1 MSSTTPAAPGTHS
14 PDVSVQARRL
24 RAAVEPI
31 AAIVYFA
38 AEIHAEFE
46 ALGFGPGVGGNGYV
60 TLAEVSGYYCS
71 RAGCMGQVPGE
82 VAVAAF
88 GVFNPKLMIP
98 AVIRGWS
105 IAGVDDVLAARE
117 RGATSALTRIL
128 GEPDELRR
136 ATVLLAQAAAGG
148 CAAGRF
154 LYAGLRSL
162 PVPTTPWGAAWRH
175 ADCIREHR
183 GDSHIAAWIA
193 AGLDP
198 VEAGLLTE
206 AYYAMPTKRY
216 HSGRGWTPTDLDAG
230 LDRLRAR
237 GLIKG
242 DPVTLTEHGRATR
255 KAIEVSTDI
264 QQRSILD
271 AIGDDLEE
279 LLTLIEPWGTEIYA
293 SGSYPTSIEQ
303 LPPEWGRMS
312 DPAG

>member
-1 MSSTTPAAPGTHS
+1 MTSTPPVPQRTGADDIS
-14 PDVSVQARRL
+14 ERARRL

-31 AAIVYFA
+31 AGIVYFA
-38 AEIHAEFE
+38 PENHAEFE
-46 ALGFGPGVGGNGYV
+46 ALGFGPGVGGPGYL

-71 RAGCMGQVPGE
+71 RAGCMGQVPGL

-88 GVFNPKLMIP
+88 GVFNPKLMVP
-98 AVIRGWS
+98 AVERGWS
-105 IAGVDDVLAARE
+105 IAGVDEVLAARE
-117 RGATSALTRIL
+117 RGAVAA
-128 GEPDELRR
+128 LRR
-136 ATVLLAQAAAGG
+136 IVGDPEGLGRATDLLARAAAGG
-148 CAAGRF
+148 CASGRF

-206 AYYAMPTKRY
+206 AYYAMPSKRY
-216 HSGRGWTPTDLDAG
+216 HSGRGWTPKDLDAG
-230 LDRLRAR
+230 LDRLRAS
-237 GLIKG
+237 GLVEG
-242 DPVTLTEHGRATR
+242 EAGTLTERGSAVRE
-255 KAIEVSTDI
+255 AIEVSTDV

-279 LLTLIEPWGTEIYA
+279 LLKLIEPWGAAIYA
-293 SGSYPTSIEQ
+293 SGTYPTSIEQ
-303 LPPEWGRMS
+303 LPPEWGRML
-312 DPAG
+312 DAEN